1 MTKKLSLWT
10 IKVTKNDGSV
20 ITETLDAYDIF
31 NLTDRVTD
39 RYGVVSHWSILDHKE
54 RFEQ

>member
-1 MTKKLSLWT
+1 MTKKLLLWT
-10 IKVTKNDGSV
+10 IRVTKNDGSV

-39 RYGVVSHWSILDHKE
+39 RYGVVPHWSILGGK
-54 RFEQ
+54 

>member
-1 MTKKLSLWT
+1 MAKKLSLWT

-39 RYGVVSHWSILDHKE
+39 RYGVVPHWSILDHKE